1 MWHAS
6 SSTTPA
12 QPHRPPEG
20 RVPSPAMSRTDIAPG
35 PASDPHAR
43 SWVRGA
49 GGSDFPLQNLP
60 YGSCRR
66 RGDEAETF
74 LGVRIGDSV
83 LDLRAASA
91 LGVFDDLDDPARS
104 SVDATDLG
112 PLLAA
117 GRPAWI
123 EVRQRV
129 GELLADGA
137 PDAARLV
144 PCLVDVDDVD
154 LLLPFPVADFV
165 DFYSSLDHA
174 SNIGR
179 MFRPDADPLL
189 PNWRHL
195 PVGYHG
201 RAGTVVVTGAPVTR
215 PHGQRLE
222 PSGDVAFGPTQKL
235 DIELEVGFVVGGRS
249 DPGHPVPT
257 SAVRDHVFGVVLVND
272 WSARDIQSWEYVP
285 LGPFLGKSFAT
296 SISGW
301 VVPLDALEPFR
312 VPGPRQQPPVLPYP
326 QCDEPWGLAI
336 ELSVELRPEGG
347 DARTIAEVGFDRTYW
362 TAAQQL
368 AHLTVNGATVRPGD
382 LFASG
387 TVSGPTRRERGSLIE
402 LTWNGTEPLD
412 LGDGVVR
419 RFLEDG
425 DEVTMRGRCATEGHP
440 SIGLGEVSGAV
451 RDRAR

>member
-1 MWHAS
+1 M
-6 SSTTPA
+6 
-12 QPHRPPEG
+12 RP
-20 RVPSPAMSRTDIAPG
+20 SDIAPG

-49 GGSDFPLQNLP
+49 DGSDFPLQNLP
-60 YGSCRR
+60 FGSCRR
-66 RGDEAETF
+66 TAEGSTPF
-74 LGVRIGDSV
+74 LAVRIGDSA
-83 LDLRAASA
+83 LDLRAASE
-91 LGVFDDLDDPARS
+91 LGVFDDLADPARS
-104 SVDATDLG
+104 AVDAGDLG

-123 EVRQRV
+123 EVRRRL
-129 GELLADGA
+129 GELLVDSA
-137 PDAARLV
+137 PESERLARR
-144 PCLVDVDDVD
+144 LVDVADVEV
-154 LLLPFPVADFV
+154 LLPFAVADYV

-179 MFRPDADPLL
+179 MFRSDAEPLL

-201 RAGTVVVTGAPVTR
+201 RSGTVVVSGTPVIR
-215 PHGQRLE
+215 PHGQRLDA
-222 PSGDVAFGPTQKL
+222 GGAVVFGPTAKL

-249 DPGHPVPT
+249 DAGHPVPT

-301 VVPLDALEPFR
+301 VVPLDALDPYR
-312 VPGPRQQPPVLPYP
+312 VPGPVQHPPVLPYLHCE
-326 QCDEPWGLAI
+326 QPWGLGI
-336 ELSVELRPEGG
+336 ELSVDLRPEGG
-347 DARTIAEVGFDRTYW
+347 EARTIVEVGFDRTYW
-362 TAAQQL
+362 TAPQQL

-387 TVSGPTRRERGSLIE
+387 TVSGPTRGERGSLIE
-402 LTWNGTEPLD
+402 LTWNGSEPLD
-412 LGDGVVR
+412 LGLGIAR
-419 RFLEDG
+419 TFLEDG
-425 DEVTMRGRCATEGHP
+425 DEVTLRGRCATEGHP
-440 SIGLGEVSGAV
+440 SIGLGEVVGTV
-451 RDRAR
+451 RAQAR